1 MPGDARARFHAAIT
15 AAAVPPTLK
24 AAWNG
29 PVPEP
34 AAGQLWRARIA
45 ELTEF
50 VLLITVDARTITAA
64 PVSIDAEYADEQ
76 AVTVPADESPL
87 GVATTVWLGLAHTVP
102 MRTLDRCAGRL
113 TPAAAEVTSTIR
125 GIGRPGAA
133 VVSAAQ
139 PVTEYRARLA
149 DCMDKLAAV
158 STDIPGTGELPALLT
173 VAGLKPSRLV
183 ELGLDTPRALAV
195 TRGTAA
201 VNEDEAAVL
210 ARELDRSMDD
220 VLTANP
226 APPKELTTWL
236 DRPRRRRQLE
246 GLATQRGIDAEEARV
261 HAAYDVWALAAR
273 EPGGGVD
280 WNARLDRYF
289 DLVLDD

>member
-1 MPGDARARFHAAIT
+1 MPGDARARFRAAVT
-15 AAAVPPTLK
+15 AAAVPPTLE

-29 PVPEP
+29 PVPDP
-34 AAGQLWRARIA
+34 AAGQVWRARIA
-45 ELTEF
+45 ELTEL
-50 VLLITVDARTITAA
+50 VLLIAVDAHTVMAA

-113 TPAAAEVTSTIR
+113 TPPAAEVTSTIR
-125 GIGRPGAA
+125 GIGQPGAA

-139 PVTEYRARLA
+139 PVAEYRARLA
-149 DCMDKLAAV
+149 DCIEKLSNV
-158 STDIPGTGELPALLT
+158 SSEIPGTGELPALLT
-173 VAGLKPSRLV
+173 TAGLKPSRLV
-183 ELGLDTPRALAV
+183 ELGLDTPRALSVA
-195 TRGTAA
+195 RGTAA
-201 VNEDEAAVL
+201 VNENEAEVL
-210 ARELDRSMDD
+210 ARELDRSLDD
-220 VLTANP
+220 VLNANP
-226 APPKELTTWL
+226 APPTDLTTWL
-236 DRPRRRRQLE
+236 DRPQRRRQLE
-246 GLATQRGIDAEEARV
+246 GLAAQRGIDAEEARV

>member
-1 MPGDARARFHAAIT
+1 MTGDALARFRAAVT
-15 AAAVPPTLK
+15 AAAVPPTLE

-29 PVPEP
+29 PLPNP
-34 AAGQLWRARIA
+34 AAGQVWRARIA
-45 ELTEF
+45 ELTEL
-50 VLLITVDARTITAA
+50 VLLLTVDARTVTAA
-64 PVSIDAEYADEQ
+64 PVTIDAEYADEQ
-76 AVTVPADESPL
+76 AVIVPADESPL
-87 GVATTVWLGLAHTVP
+87 GVATTVWLGLAHAVP

-113 TPAAAEVTSTIR
+113 TPAAAEVTSAIR
-125 GIGRPGAA
+125 GLGQPGAA

-139 PVTEYRARLA
+139 PVAEYRARLA
-149 DCMDKLAAV
+149 DCMDNLAKV

-173 VAGLKPSRLV
+173 AAGLKPSRLV

-201 VNEDEAAVL
+201 LNEDEAEVL
-210 ARELDRSMDD
+210 AHELGRTVDD
-220 VLTANP
+220 VLNANP
-226 APPKELTTWL
+226 APPTELTTWL

-246 GLATQRGIDAEEARV
+246 GLAAQRGIDAEEARV

-280 WNARLDRYF
+280 WDARLDRYF